1 MRRDKEGV
9 EITTLAKLLPYP
21 DEVTSKLDKGSI
33 IRLTSSYLRM
43 KKFTQKEALL
53 LASQQKAIT
62 SGEEDDESAAAAAS
76 ISQEP
81 PKKESSSEGILMLQA
96 LSGFVIFISR
106 KGKIFFIS
114 DNVGKHLGVHQY
126 EMVGN
131 SVMEFI
137 HPDDHKE
144 LAKQFVVQVP
154 GRVSIKGLGVEK
166 TKDIPTPM
174 TVNFFDDSVGDEAQI
189 PITDYIQDRQFF
201 LRMRSVM
208 SRRGTGGKGKVAGFR
223 VVNFSGRLKLKKSAN
238 QKGYMVEGL
247 VCLCRPIQPQ
257 PILEIRMDG
266 NMFMSRHGLDMS
278 FTFCDPR
285 IITLI
290 GYEPHEL
297 LGKTAY
303 QFHNPIDAP
312 KVSDCHSNLIQKGSS
327 MSKYYR
333 FMGKNGDWVWMQTKA
348 TIIYNTN
355 NVAQYVVC
363 MNYVV
368 GNDEG
373 ERHLLLEQ
381 MQKAGVTIC
390 SLGKDGNHSAGSSV
404 SSPASATSCQDT
416 MSNSPASSA
425 GSEEPEVKM
434 EVTEE
439 PIDVCQFI
447 PEPVRKNEPILKP
460 QPKEETIS
468 FAKLLQTDN
477 LKPYLYG
484 GVEAMDTTDTSS
496 SGPNSSSNDTSG
508 KAEEDGAKDSS
519 SIMLSSSLSVAS
531 GANLPYSPIS
541 EDENGSP
548 STDSYTSDSPPAL
561 VNDDDSKQQLP
572 SAQEEDENLFK
583 DLLELTKNDTEDQ
596 LVDDACVLDSQ
607 KYLFSVNSPDNLS
620 QLLGSPS
627 NASICLDSP
636 AAHTSVDDETDPKTP
651 GGKSENLLPSGILA
665 GLLNSKVC
673 NEVAASE
680 SNVTPANRTMF
691 SMSVTRIEPPSS
703 TGDSVLPDDIADFS
717 LDFCRSVMDQ
727 TSSDIVNS
735 LAGNLDLVQSFENTV
750 IRQPSVAPG
759 VSLCELED
767 IATSSAYK
775 EGDSHYHVISSQSPV
790 PHTQTEPVTPVTPIS
805 RTNTPKPSSLSMG
818 QNGNKFPIPVISLAN
833 RIDGESH
840 QPLFPPVQDPA
851 NVTERI
857 SRLDIQ
863 DDQKQQQERTPLLH
877 ALLTGAE
884 ANPVAAQASVSSPPC
899 SATTTV
905 PHTSVNGIQQENF
918 VDSFD
923 AFLQDMNAS
932 SMQEPDNS
940 SINNNMLNQDDLT
953 LLQQQEQ
960 QRLMLIEEQKHQ
972 QEKLLQQ
979 QMTQQKLQEQKFQ
992 EQLLER
998 KRLQTEM
1005 EMKRKLQQVQMQ
1017 QNSMPQQTI
1026 LGSQQQQLAFAHS
1039 LSEGQSLAVN
1049 GNNGKQQEQL
1059 NFPIPNISAADIQ
1072 KLHQQK
1078 LHQQQIKQQL
1088 LLQQSQQQE
1097 LQQMQQ
1103 QQQVAAAQLGH
1114 QQQQVRAGTV
1124 GQPLLLQQALMQ
1136 QPPQQRANT
1145 PLSPSPQLSLATSP
1159 TMMTT
1164 TSWAA
1169 SSPQWTPH
1177 AQ

>member
-1 MRRDKEGV
+1 MPHSKDKRQRTSSTSSESSSWPNSATSRAERSRNAAKMRRDKEGV

-174 TVNFFDDSVGDEAQI
+174 TVNFFDD
-189 PITDYIQDRQFF
+189 
-201 LRMRSVM
+201 SVM

-496 SGPNSSSNDTSG
+496 SSGPSSSSNDTSV

-519 SIMLSSSLSVAS
+519 SIMPSSSLSVTS

-561 VNDDDSKQQLP
+561 INDDDTRQQLP

-583 DLLELTKNDTEDQ
+583 DLLELTKKRYGRPTGG
-596 LVDDACVLDSQ
+596 C
-607 KYLFSVNSPDNLS
+607 PDNLS

-627 NASICLDSP
+627 NASICVDSP

-673 NEVAASE
+673 NEVVASE

-691 SMSVTRIEPPSS
+691 SMSVTRIEPPPS

-735 LAGNLDLVQSFENTV
+735 LAGNLDLVQSFEDTV

-775 EGDSHYHVISSQSPV
+775 EGDSHYHVISSQTPV

-833 RIDGESH
+833 RIDGNHTNHFFS
-840 QPLFPPVQDPA
+840 PVQDPA

-884 ANPVAAQASVSSPPC
+884 ANPVAAQTSVSSPPC

-960 QRLMLIEEQKHQ
+960 QRLMLIEEQKRQ

-1136 QPPQQRANT
+1136 QPPQPQANT
-1145 PLSPSPQLSLATSP
+1145 SLSPSPQLSLATSP